1 MRLCDSHCLQ
11 LSVGQPN
18 SRVVA
23 LSQLKLASVFSIL
36 LSFIIML
43 LPAYY
48 CHLCQLWLEIL
59 WLSWNHQGLT
69 DWIKYFLQR
78 RGVWHNFTQ
87 FQENL
92 KRSSN
97 IFSIKEQFNDST
109 SLFRLAAFIRAK
121 HVTGHIL
128 KSKKIKQPITYVQCA
143 HPPTRHQQGG

>member
-1 MRLCDSHCLQ
+1 MCLCDSHCLQ

-69 DWIKYFLQR
+69 DWIKYFLQH

-87 FQENL
+87 FQESL
-92 KRSSN
+92 KRPSN
-97 IFSIKEQFNDST
+97 IFSIKNNLMIWPVYFGLQPLSGQ
-109 SLFRLAAFIRAK
+109 K